1 MNEISLSKNQQKKQ
15 NVLSPTSR
23 FNNTVSADEIA
34 SSSKGFVPTNT
45 SRSTGWAYCVF
56 QQWLEQRNRCTE
68 EKYPDDLLMREEVY
82 DCDTISGCLQR
93 FVSEARR
100 VDGTPYPPKRF
111 IKFFVDYY
119 ATQRNT
125 RQTRPTFWIEKTRD
139 LRSCMVHAMLFFAYS
154 INLALASR
162 RPQLKVILDEDE
174 KLWKVGVLNT
184 TTPIGLQRAVFY
196 YIGKACCLRGGEE
209 QRGLKPSQF
218 SRLYDLDRYEYTEN
232 GSKNRTGG
240 FYQLGIDNKSVPI
253 FKNVH
258 AGERC
263 LVSLLDLYL
272 SKLPQAAI
280 DKDIFY
286 CKLLERFDKDSHWY
300 SQQPRGKHTLANM
313 VKSMFTEAGVDGTF
327 TNHSLRATGATD
339 LFQAGVP
346 EKIIQ
351 EFTGHRSIKA
361 LRQYERADVTQKKPL
376 ATSLL
381 EHHCRITV
389 AQPEPSV

>member
-1 MNEISLSKNQQKKQ
+1 
-15 NVLSPTSR
+15 
-23 FNNTVSADEIA
+23 
-34 SSSKGFVPTNT
+34 
-45 SRSTGWAYCVF
+45 
-56 QQWLEQRNRCTE
+56 
-68 EKYPDDLLMREEVY
+68 MREEVY
-82 DCDTISGCLQR
+82 DCNTISGCLQR

-100 VDGTPYPPKRF
+100 VDGTPYPPKMLYQILCGLLHYSKEHQTDPPNFLDRKDTRF
-111 IKFFVDYY
+111 KKLHGTCDVVFRALHQSGIGSK
-119 ATQRNT
+119 
-125 RQTRPTFWIEKTRD
+125 KT
-139 LRSCMVHAMLFFAYS
+139 SA
-154 INLALASR
+154 
-162 RPQLKVILDEDE
+162 KVILDEDE
-174 KLWKVGVLNT
+174 EKLWKAGVLNT

-218 SRLYDLDRYEYTEN
+218 SRLYDPDRYEYTEN

-240 FYQLGIDNKSVPI
+240 FYQLGIDNKSVPM

-286 CKLLERFDKDSHWY
+286 CKPLERFDKDSHWY

-313 VKSMFTEAGVDGTF
+313 VKNMFTEAGVDGAF

-346 EKIIQ
+346 EKLIQ
-351 EFTGHRSIKA
+351 EFTRHHSIKA
-361 LRQYERADVTQKKPL
+361 LRQYERVDVTQKRLL
-376 ATSLL
+376 ATS
-381 EHHCRITV
+381 
-389 AQPEPSV
+389 